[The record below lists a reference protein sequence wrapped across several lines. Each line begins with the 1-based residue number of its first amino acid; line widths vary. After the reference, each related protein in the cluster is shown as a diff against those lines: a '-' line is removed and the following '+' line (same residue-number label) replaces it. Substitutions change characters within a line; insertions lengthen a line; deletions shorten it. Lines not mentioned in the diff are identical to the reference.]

1 MNQTERPATVPPR
14 FRDVV
19 VFAFVVTPVVVFVVL
34 GACGFF
40 EAVP

>member
-14 FRDVV
+14 FRDFV
-19 VFAFVVTPVVVFVVL
+19 VFALVVAPVVVFVVL

-40 EAVP
+40 EGVP